1 MFLDTIQILTIGCE
15 PVVVLALNHKPDGW
29 PLKYSIKSVSH
40 AGADKRIVSAQ
51 VWDIIVL
58 CGGLEEFSK
67 IKPLANAPV
76 IVLSEAELPFDEQNK
91 ILDAGA
97 ARVYS
102 FELLAPCLFVLHR
115 VINNVTREQIKD
127 NRMFF
132 MEGALLGEMRNMV
145 NECSHCHRW
154 RNPITGE
161 YTSIEKFLQQFGIII
176 SSGVCPDCFGE
187 LYGQLKE
194 DKNDP
199 TN

>member
-176 SSGVCPDCFGE
+176 SSGVCLDCFGE